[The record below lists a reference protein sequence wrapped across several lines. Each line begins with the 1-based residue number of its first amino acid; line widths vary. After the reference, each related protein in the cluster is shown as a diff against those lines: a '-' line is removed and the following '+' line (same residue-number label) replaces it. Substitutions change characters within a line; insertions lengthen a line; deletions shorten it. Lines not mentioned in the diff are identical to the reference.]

1 MALPVSTAPTFQRV
15 GAPVALFTA
24 PVYGAGRNPNAH
36 RWAAMPDGQK
46 FIINSVLTEAASEP
60 ITVITN
66 WKELLKK

>member
-1 MALPVSTAPTFQRV
+1 M
-15 GAPVALFTA
+15 ALFTA
-24 PVYGAGRNPNAH
+24 PIYGGGRYSNTH
-36 RWAAMPDGQK
+36 RWAAMPNGQK

>member
-1 MALPVSTAPTFQRV
+1 M
-15 GAPVALFTA
+15 
-24 PVYGAGRNPNAH
+24 PN
-36 RWAAMPDGQK
+36 GQK

>member
-1 MALPVSTAPTFQRV
+1 MAVPVSTAPTFHRV

-24 PVYGAGRNPNAH
+24 PIYGGGRNTH

-46 FIINSVLTEAASEP
+46 FIINSVLKEAASEP
-60 ITVITN
+60 ISVITN